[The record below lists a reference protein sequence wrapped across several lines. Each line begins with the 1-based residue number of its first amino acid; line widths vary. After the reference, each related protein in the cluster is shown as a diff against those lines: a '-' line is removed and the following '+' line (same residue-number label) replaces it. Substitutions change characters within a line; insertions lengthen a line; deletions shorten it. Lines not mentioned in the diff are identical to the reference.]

1 MRLFYANQ
9 KATTV
14 AVPFCFFFFYLKKQT
29 YIFIYKNET
38 DMVSWLDIKLTSRYS
53 KSARMRKRYV
63 IGPADFRV
71 VLPEVQ
77 FEKIL
82 YILSYTNFK

>member
-1 MRLFYANQ
+1 
-9 KATTV
+9 
-14 AVPFCFFFFYLKKQT
+14 
-29 YIFIYKNET
+29 
-38 DMVSWLDIKLTSRYS
+38 MVSWLDIKLTSRYS